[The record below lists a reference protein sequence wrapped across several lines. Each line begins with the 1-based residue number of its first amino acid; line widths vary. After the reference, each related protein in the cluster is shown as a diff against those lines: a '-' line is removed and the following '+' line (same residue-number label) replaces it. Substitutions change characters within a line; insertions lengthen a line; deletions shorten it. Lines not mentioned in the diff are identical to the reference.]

1 MEFSANYLNNP
12 SPSLPLKI
20 MISLSFAEYYVLA
33 VLILAI
39 ILLLIRIIRYD
50 VIGLLIMIML
60 IIGNVISPEKALAF
74 IGSTTVIV
82 LGSVM
87 VISKALEESG
97 FLDRLAEELDRVFGN
112 EYLLLL
118 IVMLIT
124 SLLSGFMSDVA
135 LVSIFI
141 PFMYAVSRNHNK
153 RLSKY
158 LLPLSYA
165 AIVGGRYTIFGTST
179 NLIIDQLWYERFGR
193 YLSIFQFL
201 DIGLIIILV
210 SIPAL
215 LLIYLLLP
223 NRESIVTTVD
233 DLKIGEYVVEAQVND
248 DCEWVGKA
256 KREVEKEYGIRIR
269 SILPRRLS
277 RSGKIHD
284 GATLIME
291 VPVDKLP
298 IISSVKG
305 LTLVPQSTQIEGKDI
320 VEALITSSSSLINY
334 TISDLDVLNK
344 YGVKIVGI
352 SAGSR
357 RIYGRISHVILKSG
371 DALLLMGDEES
382 IAKFM
387 SDYGL
392 VPLRSKGAKLFDV
405 RKGTL
410 SVAVLVGATIASL
423 FGVNIALAFLTG
435 VIVLMLSGVV
445 NYRRIYQYVDWSVL
459 IFIASFLTLGYAMS
473 STGLSMVIAGVFPRS
488 LIILFLI
495 TALIAN
501 FVNNVSAA
509 TIMTPIALTYPNP
522 LLAVTVVAMASTT
535 TFLTP
540 FSHPANL
547 LVYNPGNYTLRDYLA
562 MGTILLILILVVTLL
577 FIYTT

>member
-1 MEFSANYLNNP
+1 M
-12 SPSLPLKI
+12 
-20 MISLSFAEYYVLA
+20 SLSLTQYYVLA
-33 VLILAI
+33 VLALAI
-39 ILLLIRIIRYD
+39 VLLLTRAIRYD
-50 VIGLLIMIML
+50 VVGLLVMVLL
-60 IIGNVISPEKALAF
+60 IIGGIISPEKALAF
-74 IGSTTVIV
+74 IGSATVVV

-87 VISKALEESG
+87 IISKALEESG
-97 FLDRLAEELDRVFGN
+97 FLDRLAEELDRVFRN
-112 EYLLLL
+112 EYVLLL
-118 IVMLIT
+118 IVLLIV

-153 RLSKY
+153 KLSKY

-165 AIVGGRYTIFGTST
+165 AIIGGRYTIFGTST

-193 YLSIFQFL
+193 YLSVFQFL
-201 DIGLIIILV
+201 NIGLAIVFV

-223 NRESIVTTVD
+223 NRESVVTSVD
-233 DLKIGEYVVEAQVND
+233 DLKIGEYVVEAQVNS
-248 DCEWVGKA
+248 DCELVGKT
-256 KREVEKEYGIRIR
+256 KREVEREYGIRIR

-277 RSGKIHD
+277 RTGRIY
-284 GATLIME
+284 GGTTLIME

-298 IISSVKG
+298 IISSIKG
-305 LTLVPQSTQIEGKDI
+305 LVLTPQSEQVEGKEV

-344 YGVKIVGI
+344 YGVRIVGI
-352 SAGSR
+352 SAGGSR
-357 RIYGRISHVILKSG
+357 RIYGRISHVMLRPG

-392 VPLRSKGAKLFDV
+392 VPLRTRGGAKLFDV
-405 RKGTL
+405 RKGAA
-410 SVAVLVGATIASL
+410 SIAVLAGVTIASL
-423 FGVNIALAFLTG
+423 LGVNIALAFLTG
-435 VIVLMLSGVV
+435 VVVLMLSGAV
-445 NYRRIYQYVDWSVL
+445 NYRRIYQYIDWSVL
-459 IFIASFLTLGYAMS
+459 IFIASFLSLGYAMS
-473 STGLSMVIAGVFPRS
+473 SSGLSTVIAGVIPRS
-488 LIILFLI
+488 LIVLFLI

-547 LVYNPGNYTLRDYLA
+547 LVYNPGNYKPKDYLA
-562 MGTILLILILVVTLL
+562 MGAALLILVLIITLL
-577 FIYTT
+577 LVHAI

>member
-1 MEFSANYLNNP
+1 M
-12 SPSLPLKI
+12 
-20 MISLSFAEYYVLA
+20 SLSPTQYYVLA
-33 VLILAI
+33 VLALAI
-39 ILLLIRIIRYD
+39 VLLLIRAIRYD
-50 VIGLLIMIML
+50 VVGLLVMVLL
-60 IIGNVISPEKALAF
+60 IVGGVISPEKALAF
-74 IGSTTVIV
+74 IGSATVVV

-87 VISKALEESG
+87 VISKVLEESG
-97 FLDRLAEELDRVFGN
+97 FLDRLAEELDRVFRN
-112 EYLLLL
+112 EYVLLL
-118 IVMLIT
+118 IVMLIV

-153 RLSKY
+153 KLSKY

-193 YLSIFQFL
+193 YLSVFQFL
-201 DIGLIIILV
+201 NIGLAIVFI

-223 NRESIVTTVD
+223 NRESVVTSVD
-233 DLKIGEYVVEAQVND
+233 DLKIGEYVVEAQVNS
-248 DCEWVGKA
+248 DCEFVGKT
-256 KREVEKEYGIRIR
+256 KREVEREYGIRIR

-277 RSGKIHD
+277 RTGRIHD

-298 IISSVKG
+298 IISSIKG
-305 LTLVPQSTQIEGKDI
+305 LVLTPQSEQVEGKEV

-344 YGVKIVGI
+344 YGVRIVGI

-357 RIYGRISHVILKSG
+357 RIYGRISHVMLRPG

-392 VPLRSKGAKLFDV
+392 VPLRTRGAKLFDV
-405 RKGTL
+405 RKGAA
-410 SVAVLVGATIASL
+410 SIAVLAGVTIASL
-423 FGVNIALAFLTG
+423 LGVNIALAFLTG
-435 VIVLMLSGVV
+435 VVVLMLSGAV
-445 NYRRIYQYVDWSVL
+445 NYRRIYQYIDWSVL
-459 IFIASFLTLGYAMS
+459 IFIASFLSLGYAMS
-473 STGLSMVIAGVFPRS
+473 SSGLSTVIAGVIPRS
-488 LIILFLI
+488 LIVLFLI

-509 TIMTPIALTYPNP
+509 IIMTPIALTYPNP

-547 LVYNPGNYTLRDYLA
+547 LVYNPGNYKPKDYLA
-562 MGTILLILILVVTLL
+562 MGAVLLILVLIITLL
-577 FIYTT
+577 LVHAI